1 MSATFELQ
9 DELEALQDLSSYEIP
24 NEHDLHDAEAGP
36 LLQRA
41 YLLKLSMIANHH
53 AGVVGPI
60 ANSSDDITDPDVF
73 DIFRSLLKHADAV
86 PGPCMNKLLDSIAS
100 GFSAQ
105 LDAAIRDS
113 KEEDQQAAMSHK
125 TPLEMYAF
133 LLNWFTSAADKVKS
147 GGEDGLAQF
156 QPKSRRGRG
165 GKSGTS
171 RATAKKVEEWTWAD
185 QIPATLEL
193 FAKAMKLKTH
203 RIWMT
208 TPERDAFITY
218 VLCSAEVC

>member
-1 MSATFELQ
+1 MTPKLAHYYNVRN
-9 DELEALQDLSSYEIP
+9 LSSC
-24 NEHDLHDAEAGP
+24 
-36 LLQRA
+36 R
-41 YLLKLSMIANHH
+41 LSLTPGS
-53 AGVVGPI
+53 GVVGTI
-60 ANSSDDITDPDVF
+60 ANSSDEITDPEVF
-73 DIFRSLLKHADAV
+73 DIFRSILKHADAV
-86 PGPCMNKLLDSIAS
+86 PGPYMSKLLDSIAS

-113 KEEDQQAAMSHK
+113 KEEDQQVAISHK

-147 GGEDGLAQF
+147 GGEDELAQV
-156 QPKSRRGRG
+156 QPKARRGRG
-165 GKSGTS
+165 GKAGAS
-171 RATAKKVEEWTWAD
+171 RAAARKAEEWTWAD

-208 TPERDAFITY
+208 TPERDAFITC
-218 VLCSAEVC
+218 VLWSFKVGDADVNVKLLNPSCVSHR

>member
-1 MSATFELQ
+1 
-9 DELEALQDLSSYEIP
+9 
-24 NEHDLHDAEAGP
+24 
-36 LLQRA
+36 
-41 YLLKLSMIANHH
+41 MIANRY
-53 AGVVGPI
+53 AGVVGTI
-60 ANSSDDITDPDVF
+60 ANSSDDITDPEIF

-86 PGPCMNKLLDSIAS
+86 PGPCMIKLLDSVAS

-147 GGEDGLAQF
+147 GEDELAQF

-171 RATAKKVEEWTWAD
+171 RAAAKKGDEWTWAD

-203 RIWMT
+203 RIWVT

-218 VLCSAEVC
+218 VLWSAEVG